1 MNFNK
6 LTCSKKNILIVSIL
20 VISLASLVVIPAV
33 HAAHPAGN
41 DSVTKIITAAAN
53 EIFYRDILNNNKQ
66 VDADGNSLSTVE
78 KNVFFTGEVIAL
90 SVKITDE
97 DANLDASALDVILSS
112 ATTTTS
118 GLEETEFELTETGV
132 DSGMFTAQLILSS
145 STGVGKLQ
153 YQNNDDISILYDPEP
168 WGVGRF
174 FADFSGITSSPE
186 VTLTDVI
193 IDKKF
198 PCNQLDIVTHPVQLS
213 ITPGTGTIDD
223 ATVSIN
229 FANRWQVSDFG
240 VLKVL
245 YRADE
250 NAHFE
255 SLGGKVVPPD
265 PPTVFNIIQSTVSPA
280 NVEGQYALGFDSGC
294 SGGGGGGLV
303 RPGLVVNVLAGSGA
317 ISSIIGS
324 LGGGGGGTAVPLI
337 TGSSLFLEPEAGIT
351 LLGEGISSS
360 GESLQVNLDDSSGP
374 VAIQTGEATTFSF
387 DIYEN
392 QGIHNLEH
400 ATMYFFIGEDA
411 DVNTIH
417 NDVSKSDTYILFD
430 TGQSIHVIDP
440 HGYFENASFDVSEID
455 PWNLQI
461 KYDITFAK
469 PMETSSLL
477 IRTWDHDKN
486 TSDKVILNAIEVVEP
501 SFFNVP
507 VDLTSQ
513 DSTLTQTELADIP
526 IWVKNN
532 ALWWQQKQID
542 DADFVAG
549 IEYLINENLITIS
562 ETQTTTA
569 VTSDEIPDWISEV
582 AGFWAHDAISDAE
595 FVQSIQWLISNG
607 VMVVT

>member
-1 MNFNK
+1 M
-6 LTCSKKNILIVSIL
+6 TITKKNILIVSIL
-20 VISLASLVVIPAV
+20 VISLASLVVIPTVYAL
-33 HAAHPAGN
+33 HPAGN
-41 DSVTKIITAAAN
+41 DSVTKIITAAEK
-53 EIFYRDILNNNKQ
+53 EISIRDIFNNNKQ
-66 VDADGNSLSTVE
+66 VDPHSFTEKLSEDSVATVE
-78 KNVFFTGEVIAL
+78 KNIIFNGFGATL

-97 DANLDASALDVILSS
+97 DANLDGSALDVILSS

-118 GLEETEFELTETGV
+118 GLVETEFELTETDV
-132 DSGMFTAQLILSS
+132 DSGMFKAELILSS

-153 YQNNDDISILYDPEP
+153 YQNNDDISILYEPEP

-174 FADFSGITSSPE
+174 FAVFDGITSSPE

-198 PCNQLDIVTHPVQLS
+198 PCNQWDIVTHPVQLS

-223 ATVSIN
+223 AIVTIN
-229 FANRWQVSDFG
+229 FANRWSVADFG
-240 VLKVL
+240 VLEVL
-245 YRADE
+245 RRADGE
-250 NAHFE
+250 SHFAP
-255 SLGGKVVPPD
+255 LGGKLI
-265 PPTVFNIIQSTVSPA
+265 NIPNNQIQSTVSPA

-303 RPGLVVNVLAGSGA
+303 RPGLVVNVLAGAGA
-317 ISSIIGS
+317 VSSIFSG

-351 LLGEGISSS
+351 LLGEGISS
-360 GESLQVNLDDSSGP
+360 GVEPLKVNLDDSSGP
-374 VAIQTGEATTFSF
+374 VTIQTGEDTTFTF

-392 QGIHNLEH
+392 QGITNLEH
-400 ATMYFFIGEDA
+400 VTMYFFIGEDA
-411 DVNTIH
+411 NLSANH

-430 TGQSIHVIDP
+430 TGQSVHVTDP

-455 PWNLQI
+455 PWNLKI

-477 IRTWDHDKN
+477 IRTWDNDKN
-486 TSDKVILNAIEVVEP
+486 TADKILLNALKVVEA

-507 VDLTSQ
+507 VDLISQ

-549 IEYLINENLITIS
+549 IQYLINENIIQIS
-562 ETQTTTA
+562 ETQITNG
-569 VTSDEIPDWISEV
+569 VISDEIPSWISEV
-582 AGFWAHDAISDAE
+582 AGFWAHDAISDVE

-607 VMVVT
+607 VMVIA